1 MADPEKP
8 TNFIQQIISSDI
20 QSGKTEKLIT
30 RFPPEPNGF
39 LHIGHAKSIC
49 LNFGLAEQF
58 KGDCHLRFDD
68 TNPEKESDEF
78 VQAIIGDV
86 EWLGFKWSGDIRY
99 ASDYFDQF
107 YGWACDLIDQG
118 KAYVCELSA
127 EDIRAYR
134 GTLTEAGTDS
144 PYRDRSSSE
153 SKRSRTDESR

>member
-1 MADPEKP
+1 MA
-8 TNFIQQIISSDI
+8 T
-20 QSGKTEKLIT
+20 
-30 RFPPEPNGF
+30 
-39 LHIGHAKSIC
+39 
-49 LNFGLAEQF
+49 AEQF

-78 VQAIIGDV
+78 VQAIISDV

-107 YGWACDLIDQG
+107 YGWACDLIDQE

-153 SKRSRTDESR
+153 SRALLEQMKAGEIAEGQMTLSAKIDMG